1 LIIVS
6 DRWKIIGALERSEI
20 ALNVPQIARVMGQ
33 SRQAVRRLVDSMQKE
48 GLLSYIQVIQLSS

>member
-33 SRQAVRRLVDSMQKE
+33 GRQAVRRLVDSMQKE